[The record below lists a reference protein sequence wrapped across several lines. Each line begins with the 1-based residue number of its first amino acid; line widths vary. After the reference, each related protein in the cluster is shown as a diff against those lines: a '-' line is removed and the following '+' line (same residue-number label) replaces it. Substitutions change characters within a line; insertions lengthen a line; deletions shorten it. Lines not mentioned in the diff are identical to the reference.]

1 MSVRDGSARRRG
13 RRGEILSTLATLLLT
28 LTFALVVLAV
38 GIVLLRSA
46 LR

>member
-1 MSVRDGSARRRG
+1 MSARYGSDRRRG
-13 RRGEILSTLATLLLT
+13 RRGEILSTLATLLVT
-28 LTFALVVLAV
+28 LTFALLVLAV